1 MPNYNKFIR
10 LEWRRRRRRRW
21 RRRRKSKEETVT
33 KCNHIRSMHN
43 LHNQSFINA
52 TLCRRYVCCM
62 LRVDAFV
69 CVRPSKLFR
78 RCTRTKP
85 HTIQMP
91 HNKGETNWVQ
101 LQLGLPFEILI
112 AKEWMVSEVDGRWIY
127 DARCCRLIASCKI
140 ACFRK
145 INWTFRIMTVLIRF
159 VQLNWSLPIGDG
171 LSCGGDAINSV
182 WQLSDT
188 VQLWA
193 VNWIYYFWW
202 DEPHLIQWHR
212 KQYRDVFETM
222 CECMLC
228 RAESCR
234 PVCVVYVCIAV
245 ALRTT

>member
-1 MPNYNKFIR
+1 
-10 LEWRRRRRRRW
+10 
-21 RRRRKSKEETVT
+21 
-33 KCNHIRSMHN
+33 
-43 LHNQSFINA
+43 
-52 TLCRRYVCCM
+52 M

-78 RCTRTKP
+78 RCTKTKP

-140 ACFRK
+140 ACSRQ

-171 LSCGGDAINSV
+171 LSLWWWCNQFCVAIVRHSAIVSSKLNLLFLMRRTTPYSV
-182 WQLSDT
+182 TQKT
-188 VQLWA
+188 VQRCVRNNVRVYA
-193 VNWIYYFWW
+193 VPCWVLSSCVCRIRVYSRSCTYYLN
-202 DEPHLIQWHR
+202 EVTRVQN
-212 KQYRDVFETM
+212 T
-222 CECMLC
+222 
-228 RAESCR
+228 ES
-234 PVCVVYVCIAV
+234 I
-245 ALRTT
+245 TTF